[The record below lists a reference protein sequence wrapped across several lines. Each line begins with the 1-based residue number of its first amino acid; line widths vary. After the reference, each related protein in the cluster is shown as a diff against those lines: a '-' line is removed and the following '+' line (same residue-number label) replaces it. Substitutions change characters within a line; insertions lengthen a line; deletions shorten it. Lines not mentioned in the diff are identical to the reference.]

1 MFKII
6 REDDVVYFCNAVG
19 EVFCWDFHTKDGKPD
34 LSLENPYS
42 SAGLV
47 TVDID
52 SERIP
57 EALRRA
63 YEAAWSA
70 GYGFPC
76 YIALVDGVPCLL
88 LIAEFG
94 DLPDDGKRSTE
105 LREESVAF
113 ARRLEQDLRESKE
126 VVRTVDVLF
135 PEDVRSP
142 FCQWEVT
149 IAVPVEAGK
158 VTVKEMCAISKV
170 ALHCLDGCDTPNAN
184 VKPAGCCPTCDKEVP
199 DIVKRTIWIKPS
211 SFSPEF
217 EMIIP
222 IPTDRDDEE
231 YIDELLDGI
240 LSAEF
245 RYNAEWNFVDGL
257 S

>member
-105 LREESVAF
+105 LMGGGR
-113 ARRLEQDLRESKE
+113 K
-126 VVRTVDVLF
+126 
-135 PEDVRSP
+135 
-142 FCQWEVT
+142 
-149 IAVPVEAGK
+149 K
-158 VTVKEMCAISKV
+158 VIS
-170 ALHCLDGCDTPNAN
+170 
-184 VKPAGCCPTCDKEVP
+184 
-199 DIVKRTIWIKPS
+199 
-211 SFSPEF
+211 
-217 EMIIP
+217 
-222 IPTDRDDEE
+222 
-231 YIDELLDGI
+231 
-240 LSAEF
+240 
-245 RYNAEWNFVDGL
+245 
-257 S
+257 